1 MTESALVPMEQ
12 KQVIFYEDKITA
24 VLIEAGGRQEIY
36 VPIRQICDYLG
47 LAFAGQRTRINRDAV
62 LSEAVQIINIG
73 TQSDKGGNPNVLCLP
88 LKYLPGW
95 LFGISASRVKP
106 ELQEKILRYQRESYD
121 VLWEAFQ
128 EGRLTADTA
137 LEDLLAGDTPAAQ
150 AYKMA
155 TAIMKMARQQL
166 MLEAQLE
173 SHSSRILNHEQRL
186 EEIEATL
193 GDPGR
198 FVSPDQAM
206 QISQAVKMVA
216 MELGKR
222 SKRNEYGAV
231 YGQLY
236 RQFAITSYKQLPAG
250 QFELAMAWLTD
261 WYKRITGA
269 TAPGEVPF

>member
-1 MTESALVPMEQ
+1 MTESALVPVEQ
-12 KQVIFYEDKITA
+12 RQVIFYEDKITA

-36 VPIRQICDYLG
+36 VSIRQICDYLG

-62 LSEAVQIINIG
+62 LSETVQIINID

-128 EGRLTADTA
+128 EGRLTADTT
-137 LEDLLAGDTPAAQ
+137 LDDLLTGDTPAAQ

-155 TAIMKMARQQL
+155 AAIMKMARQQL
-166 MLEAQLE
+166 LLEARLETHTTQLTG
-173 SHSSRILNHEQRL
+173 HEERL

-193 GDPGR
+193 GDPDR
-198 FVSPDQAM
+198 YITPAQAA
-206 QISQAVKMVA
+206 QISQAIKAIA
-216 MELGKR
+216 MELTAKTGK
-222 SKRNEYGAV
+222 NEYGGV
-231 YGQLY
+231 YGELY
-236 RQFAITSYKQLPAG
+236 RRFEIPGYRELPARR
-250 QFELAMAWLTD
+250 FREAMKWLTEMYQQVAGSKD
-261 WYKRITGA
+261 I
-269 TAPGEVPF
+269 PF